1 MSTDLNQPILE
12 RPATRADLARQLVR
26 SRGQRVRVVGVTAPG
41 RAARDMRGDALLA
54 SKHTTID
61 GPTYEEWLESAD
73 AHMHVGWSA
82 VFTVPDGQPRP
93 TLAALRDRVDRRLDD
108 LEWCR
113 WRLQRAP

>member
-1 MSTDLNQPILE
+1 MAARTVGQHLAQLAVQRPGGRLE
-12 RPATRADLARQLVR
+12 LAGPEVHDVADLARQLVR

-73 AHMHVGWSA
+73 AHHTPVPLSPAA
-82 VFTVPDGQPRP
+82 VSD
-93 TLAALRDRVDRRLDD
+93 AAHARSR
-108 LEWCR
+108 
-113 WRLQRAP
+113 Q